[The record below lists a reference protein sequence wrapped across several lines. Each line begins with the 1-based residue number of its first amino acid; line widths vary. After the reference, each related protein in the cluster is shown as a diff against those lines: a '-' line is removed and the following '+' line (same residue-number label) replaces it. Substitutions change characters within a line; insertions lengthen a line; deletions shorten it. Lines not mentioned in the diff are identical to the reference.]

1 MRFSSASLVSLAT
14 CTALSGFVA
23 TSTQSY
29 AAQNSI
35 LSNVQ
40 EQQSTI
46 TIARKNIAG
55 SNLFLKIDG
64 TNNSQIKG
72 TIKVNGKFM
81 ANLENTRSINL
92 TSCLNRSTCEVS
104 IDGTYNPDASVKI
117 ELYSTNKNMK
127 STLETSGT
135 GKLRQKLIVNI
146 T

>member
-1 MRFSSASLVSLAT
+1 MRFSSVSLVSLAT
-14 CTALSGFVA
+14 CTALGGFVS

-40 EQQSTI
+40 EQHSTI
-46 TIARKNIAG
+46 TIARKNISG
-55 SNLFLKIDG
+55 SDIFLKIGG
-64 TNNSQIKG
+64 TDNAQIKG
-72 TIKVNGKFM
+72 VIKVNGKFM
-81 ANLENTRSINL
+81 ANLENTRSLNL
-92 TSCLNRSTCEVS
+92 TSCLNRSTCEIS

-135 GKLRQKLIVNI
+135 GKLKQKMIVNI

>member
-14 CTALSGFVA
+14 CTAFGGFV
-23 TSTQSY
+23 STAAYSNT
-29 AAQNSI
+29 AQNSI
-35 LSNVQ
+35 LSNLQ

-55 SNLFLKIDG
+55 SDLFLKIES
-64 TNNSQIKG
+64 TNNAQIKG
-72 TIKVNGKFM
+72 VIKVNGRFL